1 MKIAGTPPLAIFL
14 VLLLGA
20 TQVLAQVTPPAT
32 CGRDAAADDLEL
44 RSQVI
49 PKLELLQQVLT
60 GNFSAPP
67 RAPVVSAFHNVTQ
80 DTVIFS
86 IESIGSWATQF
97 RLSYNAEVA
106 LVAPTVS
113 TYVVPAI
120 DGDDF
125 VYRATVV
132 LSGSNNFVRN
142 TRYFFSAISLVNH
155 LNQQS
160 NPSKVGTF
168 DFLPEFAVDTFT
180 GTIDADKSPLP
191 LDVVCRN
198 FPAPDVVV
206 TLIYPAGNALNL
218 TYGLAPDDKVT
229 GRLSTVY
236 TVRLQIPSLTVGGT
250 FTLRFTLIRS
260 GVVVSRTLN
269 VRAPFRPS
277 FAAVFPPTLPLA
289 GGIVRV
295 LLSNVIYP
303 LLATSTFIVNGSAA
317 SLIESSP
324 SGPQDFFVTFN
335 LPNVSTS
342 SSVTYFIIPN
352 GEPKATVSFSVA
364 YNAVRVLSSSPP
376 SFFKGR
382 PSTVTLTIAVDT
394 GANISGSVQLT
405 LTKVSDNSVVDT
417 ATIPGVL
424 SSALSVSQISTG
436 VFAVNLNFA
445 AGTAASLDV
454 GEYRSSL
461 VVASNPAVSANF
473 QVLTPP
479 NPSMTFVPSRIFD
492 DTEYAV
498 TVTVSNIGDIVSS
511 TNLVTTCSA
520 PAACRCSVA
529 QFSISFASLNC
540 FFRGQSGQSGSISFT
555 VNNTNVAGFG
565 VPYTQTLQVSQATSP
580 RFVTASSTVFTSL
593 GRSPIAVAVAN
604 FARVDDIKVAGV
616 SVGTNIMRLSVVQPF
631 NSKSF
636 GDLQTLVK
644 TAYPSEPIFWSAF
657 DSVASNFQ
665 SNFLF
670 NATICVFRMPLNAN
684 ASASGALVE
693 IFQNSPSA
701 TVSVALTF
709 APVLNVPIVQLSVTR
724 ISLAGATPVTVNV
737 KNYIP
742 ITQISDIDIVY
753 MPAGNATVEVSMKP
767 ILRQVSTTDATFSFD
782 SPALLSAV
790 DAQFKIVS
798 KIDNLFGR
806 TNSSNATQIVLF
818 SLPVFD
824 PRSLSVQSFSQK
836 FFYSIGGPRIVTFF
850 VNFLKVVPVSVTVN
864 SLDCDVLAAPSLAD
878 IKLQP
883 NNQFAITVA
892 VKDFSSSTI
901 GDVTALIFSGTEQAN
916 ATLTVIALPTNP
928 VLVAQ
933 QGNDLIPSDSS
944 QRVTLTFR
952 NFIASANTS
961 RLVVTIPSTGQ
972 SISVNSA
979 DVSSDFTLTTLSF
992 TAPANPLGNNEPSR
1006 TIAAYVADLSSGC
1019 GRNLTC
1025 VGNFTLKYINTNF
1038 ASFVAM
1044 SPTSG
1049 APSIVNSVVFIV
1061 NNVRTK
1067 NISLVSAEVTT
1078 SNQKSNV
1085 LLSVSGASFAGVGL
1099 SSQSAITLFVSWI
1112 ASTRP
1117 ADISVDVNISLTLDS
1132 QIVVVPI
1139 PFVFLPDNR
1148 PQLLSISPSSVS
1160 IDGGAHSAAF
1170 IQPSAYGFVSGKV
1183 FIDEV
1188 EVNSVITLNGSAI
1201 SFTSPRIL
1209 APRTSI
1215 LVFAFQGKSPV
1226 NITSTL
1232 SYTSPAP
1239 IVVSSVFPAEFSSF
1253 GSSSQVTLQSV
1264 PTFWTL
1270 SSVRA
1275 SLVSG
1280 ITSVACQ
1287 VTAFTPSSASLSIS
1301 CPALNVGFY
1310 GLELSDVSAP
1320 SRIAKSAA
1328 LTVFNPLA
1336 PKFRS
1341 ILPSQI
1347 FMSKSTQMSVI
1358 YDQYP
1363 FGSTPTVVF
1372 IAQGSTQEVP
1382 VQILSVFLDPSTTS
1396 STVATILVNSPVA
1409 MASFSVKL
1417 SVQSAIGTVFTTSS
1431 PFINTI
1437 DDSSAAVLSVRPASI
1452 NSVGGLVEVRV
1463 TGYPSGVIASDI
1475 SATFTVNGLLSSA
1488 TVTSLVYTASNRVT
1502 LNIQFPAVA
1511 STSSA
1516 SYDVTIKP
1524 KGYDSKSVIFSLAV
1538 VKVSP
1543 IVSSVIPSSVLDSGG
1558 EIVTIRIAF
1567 LPVITSAGPL
1577 SVSIGGIAGSLPITL
1592 VSSTP
1597 DVTTISLTT
1606 AQVSIPSSG
1615 NFSLLFNYVLSPS
1628 FTISSII
1635 SIQVTQKILFVPDAK
1650 ISMNGGSRALIPF
1663 TIFFPLREYNL
1674 FQGLSPGQSFTESTI
1689 AQNEN
1694 LRVIVRPKSSP
1705 NLGSLVPA
1713 APNALIN
1720 IIRKD
1725 FPFKGCITF
1734 GVTFAAAA
1742 VSSSSLLAGTHMFS
1756 VKWDQDLPELGVVS
1770 VDILSRFMSLSPS
1783 SGALSGGYAVA
1794 LTVAGLQSFASAS
1807 GSLTASVFF
1816 GNSLAVVLSQ
1826 GPIGSSSSFL
1836 FKVTCPSSTSV
1847 SDVDVSVRVNDV
1859 SQVSSKFS
1867 YTLGCLDYV
1876 AFCGGLTGGYIAN
1889 ALLIARDPPSG
1900 PVCSVSYCSV
1910 VSSIPAPVLVVFPRK
1925 QSTQLSTI
1933 GFTVKTL
1940 FAVSASQIRVLAGSD
1955 GAATLLAVQTAVYSA
1970 DSDSFSITVRSPDVS
1985 VFSTYPIIVY
1995 SALVGI
2001 EKNAT
2006 FAFTSVPP
2014 ISGPVRFASIVP
2026 SIIPFEGSSVVS
2038 IQLTNFPLSTAVPTK
2053 AFLISASIFG
2063 AALNVNSGTLVAA
2076 TLIASTEF
2084 GSATVQVTIR
2094 PSLALNSSLSQ
2105 VVALNLAIRATS
2117 NGPLESASVAIPVNI
2132 RLPRM
2137 ITGIVAANSI
2147 SSFVAANSIPSTT
2160 FRSIAGTSITVAA
2173 QGFTGPNVT
2182 VCMKFHKEVGPAG
2195 PYSCEFDCTVAIN
2208 AVDVSRAVSFLVTN
2222 YSRNVFNEVLM
2233 KGAAFGTLSVNVFD
2247 TNNKC
2252 DDQAENFKCS
2262 NCIKFLPDDAPS
2274 LLGSPPATVPFAQFI
2289 NNNISGTEVFLS
2301 FSNFYNSTSDSI
2313 SARVGLSGQ
2322 SGADV
2327 FPKPDAGCL
2336 FSSCRVKVILGGN
2349 KADAELINET
2359 VTITFTVSNPQKTA
2373 TLKVETKYVAP
2384 SPTVVPSLVSSAG
2397 GATITVTSFAFSQLL
2412 ITNQTIY
2419 STSNSLFSIIGVS
2432 KVGIIGTAFV
2442 LQVTSQIATGAM
2454 SVRIFSTTTNS
2465 ISDSFNLFV
2474 FPALSLSN
2482 PPLDISACQGGDR
2495 RVQVSVSN
2503 LPVRLINVDL
2513 FAVKFNR
2520 VNRPFTFLSD
2530 SVFSISFPC
2539 SEVFPGQ
2546 VLLEVS
2552 ATISGVVRPAST
2564 TVSLQPL
2571 PINLAVQGTR
2581 QFRLGVSSTVTVG
2594 VDTLLAAGE
2603 FALDVVPSG
2612 KTDSVASLPTT
2623 LIRGAAGSSSF
2634 SFVFNPSSSLTPPG
2648 VYSFLLTVRSQSSK
2662 TDISVIDP
2670 SLSAVCVGSINNAN
2684 ALVPTCAINTI
2695 TGGLFAINITRN
2707 GGIPFSS
2714 DDIVLAISRADG
2726 SPVRDQDLSLSL
2738 VNFTAVDATFFVRC
2752 SKYVV
2757 SSDFTSGI
2765 FNATLTISSSLYPSA
2780 KFILYVVFRTDPQ
2793 VVSVL
2798 FDETLASLSVL
2809 MNQPIAF
2816 SSDSNCSRL
2825 FVQENI
2831 SSLGDRSSCIF
2842 RPSSISVVFGSG
2854 ATATVGDTLV
2864 LLPGSVSPADGFQI
2878 FNTAQ
2883 YSSIVNN
2890 TESFTKP
2897 VVSLSG
2903 TTSVES
2909 CASSAPARLIALSAS
2924 PRSFSSIIWSC
2935 TNCAP
2940 GDVSN
2945 FLSVQDTLSVSIPA
2959 QVIKTNKCTP
2969 DSPCGIFVTLVDFL
2983 GRSVVSPTQFV
2994 FANPGSAPDFQI
3006 LPLSQDRY
3014 TPADSLSVK
3023 TQFKFSACS
3032 TDSGATPF
3040 YLWSIVGPSVIN
3052 TTLVTGPFLNIRP
3065 NLLLPGLY
3073 TLSASVFIDGTTA
3086 SARATVTIFSRGIV
3100 ATISAPTVVSASKN
3114 FTLDARNSRDLET
3127 TAAVPL
3133 LFSWSCFDQ
3142 YNIPC
3147 VDTKNIPLA
3156 LPQLSSSS
3164 SSAVTI
3170 VGNTLP
3176 ASADVPTEYFF
3187 RLKITNVVDS
3197 RVASDD
3203 VVVSVINDVVPS
3215 ISASI
3220 SSDTVNSGSTLP
3232 ITLTATVD
3240 NTNLIVVW
3248 SEVTGLIRNFSSV
3261 IDPAFTIR
3269 SNPLVIK
3276 PSSFIAGQTYV
3287 FQAAVESDRRAK
3299 TTVQIS
3305 VNSPPSS
3312 GTCIVSSVATP
3323 GAVSNGQTTCGI
3335 ADNCNVRTAIT
3346 VTCSNWADKEL
3357 PLKYQY
3363 GYVSD
3368 AGVTTTFDSVSD
3380 SSLSL
3385 NLPIGLQT
3393 LFVNVCD
3400 NLFACTSVAK
3410 VNSIPLNIT
3419 SARLDK
3425 ASETALTDDASKLAR
3440 SGNVEE
3446 FSVLLVS
3453 MISYFAGPASSGRR
3467 LLQADGVFV
3476 STSSRQIAQ
3485 VAALLGSDP
3494 NPGQSGTLIQTTSV
3508 LANKTGNFNPATVK
3522 TLLSPMVSLSGALL
3536 SDSDKAKS
3544 IAASKNIAS
3553 IMSSMASADTVTA
3566 DPSTF
3571 VGLRALENNMLSA
3584 SLLGSVPGQQP
3595 LSVPSADGKYNAQA
3609 AKVLGS
3615 LSARGAAPVTISNPA
3630 LSNPGASSPTKA
3642 TFTLPL
3648 NMVPT
3653 ADVSVRSSTQLKD
3666 NWNKNSALPGL
3677 GGNQLLTD
3685 LVDCTVFK
3693 DSSSVTS
3700 STELGGNVGITIDF
3714 PLNSGSGT
3722 GSGSALDS
3730 DQSSFKLMYFDEST
3744 RQLSTNGC
3752 TGTVAR
3758 KSGTIQMATFT
3769 GSCNHL
3775 SVFAVVAS
3783 APVVPGPV
3791 PGPVPPAPGPSP
3803 PGPVPTPAPA
3813 APGTTPSP
3821 DSSSEKFP
3829 LWATIFIPVV
3839 GGLSLIAA
3847 AGIFIYKRKQAAQLR
3862 VKQIVAASIWKQSYA
3877 SSMWKDVAKPPVP
3890 PSALPRST
3898 MPYTIPQVS
3907 SSIATSTSPS
3917 RVNRQH
3923 LADLASIIALDEVH
3937 TDPLPHSRSRPR
3949 TPVTDLARIIAQDES
3964 RSAPTPLPLS
3974 QSRPRTPVN
3983 NTDYPPE
3990 LASSL
3995 YLSSSRSG
4003 SPKPYRRDNIDTP
4016 SRFGALPNP
4025 VDVVADPISLSPPR
4039 SARSPNTATA
4049 FRTIDSSRQPR
4060 ELPRSKSPYSNDD
4073 GPAAYSGRA
4082 SPARFDP
4089 ISLQVP
4095 GGKTLRQQLAD
4106 MAAAAAA
4113 APADA
4118 SWDDHLSSSP
4128 SYRAA
4133 SPQSSRLPR
4142 SNSRSRIAIADPVDV
4157 ASSPSSPGFASFD
4170 AALDARMRRQAMAD
4184 RAAAE
4189 AAASAAS
4196 ASSSSRPRSLSRG
4209 RVVLDDPEYSV
4220 RSSSPSTASPG
4231 RGMPS
4236 VRPPMSF
4243 RSALPS
4249 STTSPSSRASPAAS
4263 QRNAASPKSRQNGGS
4278 RYDQA

>member
-1 MKIAGTPPLAIFL
+1 ML
-14 VLLLGA
+14 
-20 TQVLAQVTPPAT
+20 
-32 CGRDAAADDLEL
+32 
-44 RSQVI
+44 
-49 PKLELLQQVLT
+49 
-60 GNFSAPP
+60 
-67 RAPVVSAFHNVTQ
+67 NV
-80 DTVIFS
+80 
-86 IESIGSWATQF
+86 
-97 RLSYNAEVA
+97 
-106 LVAPTVS
+106 
-113 TYVVPAI
+113 
-120 DGDDF
+120 F
-125 VYRATVV
+125 VYDTD
-132 LSGSNNFVRN
+132 
-142 TRYFFSAISLVNH
+142 
-155 LNQQS
+155 
-160 NPSKVGTF
+160 NPCNDLAPKALCFQCIG
-168 DFLPEFAVDTFT
+168 FLPDT
-180 GTIDADKSPLP
+180 
-191 LDVVCRN
+191 
-198 FPAPDVVV
+198 
-206 TLIYPAGNALNL
+206 
-218 TYGLAPDDKVT
+218 
-229 GRLSTVY
+229 
-236 TVRLQIPSLTVGGT
+236 
-250 FTLRFTLIRS
+250 
-260 GVVVSRTLN
+260 
-269 VRAPFRPS
+269 
-277 FAAVFPPTLPLA
+277 
-289 GGIVRV
+289 
-295 LLSNVIYP
+295 
-303 LLATSTFIVNGSAA
+303 
-317 SLIESSP
+317 
-324 SGPQDFFVTFN
+324 
-335 LPNVSTS
+335 
-342 SSVTYFIIPN
+342 
-352 GEPKATVSFSVA
+352 
-364 YNAVRVLSSSPP
+364 
-376 SFFKGR
+376 
-382 PSTVTLTIAVDT
+382 
-394 GANISGSVQLT
+394 
-405 LTKVSDNSVVDT
+405 
-417 ATIPGVL
+417 
-424 SSALSVSQISTG
+424 
-436 VFAVNLNFA
+436 
-445 AGTAASLDV
+445 
-454 GEYRSSL
+454 
-461 VVASNPAVSANF
+461 
-473 QVLTPP
+473 
-479 NPSMTFVPSRIFD
+479 
-492 DTEYAV
+492 
-498 TVTVSNIGDIVSS
+498 
-511 TNLVTTCSA
+511 
-520 PAACRCSVA
+520 
-529 QFSISFASLNC
+529 
-540 FFRGQSGQSGSISFT
+540 
-555 VNNTNVAGFG
+555 
-565 VPYTQTLQVSQATSP
+565 
-580 RFVTASSTVFTSL
+580 
-593 GRSPIAVAVAN
+593 
-604 FARVDDIKVAGV
+604 
-616 SVGTNIMRLSVVQPF
+616 
-631 NSKSF
+631 
-636 GDLQTLVK
+636 
-644 TAYPSEPIFWSAF
+644 
-657 DSVASNFQ
+657 
-665 SNFLF
+665 
-670 NATICVFRMPLNAN
+670 
-684 ASASGALVE
+684 
-693 IFQNSPSA
+693 
-701 TVSVALTF
+701 
-709 APVLNVPIVQLSVTR
+709 
-724 ISLAGATPVTVNV
+724 
-737 KNYIP
+737 
-742 ITQISDIDIVY
+742 
-753 MPAGNATVEVSMKP
+753 
-767 ILRQVSTTDATFSFD
+767 
-782 SPALLSAV
+782 
-790 DAQFKIVS
+790 
-798 KIDNLFGR
+798 
-806 TNSSNATQIVLF
+806 
-818 SLPVFD
+818 
-824 PRSLSVQSFSQK
+824 
-836 FFYSIGGPRIVTFF
+836 
-850 VNFLKVVPVSVTVN
+850 
-864 SLDCDVLAAPSLAD
+864 APSL
-878 IKLQP
+878 
-883 NNQFAITVA
+883 
-892 VKDFSSSTI
+892 
-901 GDVTALIFSGTEQAN
+901 
-916 ATLTVIALPTNP
+916 
-928 VLVAQ
+928 
-933 QGNDLIPSDSS
+933 QGN
-944 QRVTLTFR
+944 
-952 NFIASANTS
+952 
-961 RLVVTIPSTGQ
+961 
-972 SISVNSA
+972 
-979 DVSSDFTLTTLSF
+979 
-992 TAPANPLGNNEPSR
+992 
-1006 TIAAYVADLSSGC
+1006 
-1019 GRNLTC
+1019 
-1025 VGNFTLKYINTNF
+1025 
-1038 ASFVAM
+1038 
-1044 SPTSG
+1044 
-1049 APSIVNSVVFIV
+1049 
-1061 NNVRTK
+1061 
-1067 NISLVSAEVTT
+1067 
-1078 SNQKSNV
+1078 
-1085 LLSVSGASFAGVGL
+1085 
-1099 SSQSAITLFVSWI
+1099 
-1112 ASTRP
+1112 
-1117 ADISVDVNISLTLDS
+1117 
-1132 QIVVVPI
+1132 
-1139 PFVFLPDNR
+1139 
-1148 PQLLSISPSSVS
+1148 
-1160 IDGGAHSAAF
+1160 
-1170 IQPSAYGFVSGKV
+1170 
-1183 FIDEV
+1183 
-1188 EVNSVITLNGSAI
+1188 
-1201 SFTSPRIL
+1201 
-1209 APRTSI
+1209 
-1215 LVFAFQGKSPV
+1215 
-1226 NITSTL
+1226 
-1232 SYTSPAP
+1232 
-1239 IVVSSVFPAEFSSF
+1239 
-1253 GSSSQVTLQSV
+1253 
-1264 PTFWTL
+1264 
-1270 SSVRA
+1270 
-1275 SLVSG
+1275 
-1280 ITSVACQ
+1280 
-1287 VTAFTPSSASLSIS
+1287 
-1301 CPALNVGFY
+1301 
-1310 GLELSDVSAP
+1310 
-1320 SRIAKSAA
+1320 
-1328 LTVFNPLA
+1328 
-1336 PKFRS
+1336 
-1341 ILPSQI
+1341 
-1347 FMSKSTQMSVI
+1347 
-1358 YDQYP
+1358 
-1363 FGSTPTVVF
+1363 
-1372 IAQGSTQEVP
+1372 
-1382 VQILSVFLDPSTTS
+1382 
-1396 STVATILVNSPVA
+1396 
-1409 MASFSVKL
+1409 
-1417 SVQSAIGTVFTTSS
+1417 
-1431 PFINTI
+1431 
-1437 DDSSAAVLSVRPASI
+1437 
-1452 NSVGGLVEVRV
+1452 
-1463 TGYPSGVIASDI
+1463 
-1475 SATFTVNGLLSSA
+1475 
-1488 TVTSLVYTASNRVT
+1488 
-1502 LNIQFPAVA
+1502 
-1511 STSSA
+1511 
-1516 SYDVTIKP
+1516 
-1524 KGYDSKSVIFSLAV
+1524 
-1538 VKVSP
+1538 
-1543 IVSSVIPSSVLDSGG
+1543 
-1558 EIVTIRIAF
+1558 
-1567 LPVITSAGPL
+1567 
-1577 SVSIGGIAGSLPITL
+1577 
-1592 VSSTP
+1592 
-1597 DVTTISLTT
+1597 
-1606 AQVSIPSSG
+1606 
-1615 NFSLLFNYVLSPS
+1615 
-1628 FTISSII
+1628 
-1635 SIQVTQKILFVPDAK
+1635 
-1650 ISMNGGSRALIPF
+1650 
-1663 TIFFPLREYNL
+1663 
-1674 FQGLSPGQSFTESTI
+1674 
-1689 AQNEN
+1689 
-1694 LRVIVRPKSSP
+1694 
-1705 NLGSLVPA
+1705 
-1713 APNALIN
+1713 
-1720 IIRKD
+1720 
-1725 FPFKGCITF
+1725 
-1734 GVTFAAAA
+1734 
-1742 VSSSSLLAGTHMFS
+1742 
-1756 VKWDQDLPELGVVS
+1756 
-1770 VDILSRFMSLSPS
+1770 
-1783 SGALSGGYAVA
+1783 
-1794 LTVAGLQSFASAS
+1794 
-1807 GSLTASVFF
+1807 
-1816 GNSLAVVLSQ
+1816 
-1826 GPIGSSSSFL
+1826 
-1836 FKVTCPSSTSV
+1836 
-1847 SDVDVSVRVNDV
+1847 
-1859 SQVSSKFS
+1859 
-1867 YTLGCLDYV
+1867 
-1876 AFCGGLTGGYIAN
+1876 
-1889 ALLIARDPPSG
+1889 
-1900 PVCSVSYCSV
+1900 
-1910 VSSIPAPVLVVFPRK
+1910 
-1925 QSTQLSTI
+1925 
-1933 GFTVKTL
+1933 
-1940 FAVSASQIRVLAGSD
+1940 
-1955 GAATLLAVQTAVYSA
+1955 
-1970 DSDSFSITVRSPDVS
+1970 
-1985 VFSTYPIIVY
+1985 
-1995 SALVGI
+1995 
-2001 EKNAT
+2001 
-2006 FAFTSVPP
+2006 
-2014 ISGPVRFASIVP
+2014 
-2026 SIIPFEGSSVVS
+2026 
-2038 IQLTNFPLSTAVPTK
+2038 
-2053 AFLISASIFG
+2053 
-2063 AALNVNSGTLVAA
+2063 
-2076 TLIASTEF
+2076 
-2084 GSATVQVTIR
+2084 
-2094 PSLALNSSLSQ
+2094 
-2105 VVALNLAIRATS
+2105 
-2117 NGPLESASVAIPVNI
+2117 
-2132 RLPRM
+2132 
-2137 ITGIVAANSI
+2137 
-2147 SSFVAANSIPSTT
+2147 
-2160 FRSIAGTSITVAA
+2160 
-2173 QGFTGPNVT
+2173 
-2182 VCMKFHKEVGPAG
+2182 
-2195 PYSCEFDCTVAIN
+2195 
-2208 AVDVSRAVSFLVTN
+2208 
-2222 YSRNVFNEVLM
+2222 
-2233 KGAAFGTLSVNVFD
+2233 
-2247 TNNKC
+2247 
-2252 DDQAENFKCS
+2252 
-2262 NCIKFLPDDAPS
+2262 
-2274 LLGSPPATVPFAQFI
+2274 PPATVPFAQLI
-2289 NNNISGTEVFLS
+2289 SSNISGNIAGTEVFLS

-2327 FPKPDAGCL
+2327 FPKPDAGCR

-2349 KADAELINET
+2349 KADAELINKT
-2359 VTITFTVSNPQKTA
+2359 VTVTFTVSNPQKSA

-2442 LQVTSQIATGAM
+2442 LQITSQIATGAM
-2454 SVRIFSTTTNS
+2454 YVMIFSTTTNS

-2474 FPALSLSN
+2474 FQALSLSN

-2495 RVQVSVSN
+2495 RVQVSLSN
-2503 LPVRLINVDL
+2503 LPVPLINVDL

-2564 TVSLQPL
+2564 TISLPSL
-2571 PINLAVQGTR
+2571 PINLAVLGTR

-2594 VDTLLAAGE
+2594 VDTLLAVGQ

-2648 VYSFLLTVRSQSSK
+2648 VYSFVLTVRSQTSK
-2662 TDISVIDP
+2662 IDISVIDP
-2670 SLSAVCVGSINNAN
+2670 SLSALCVGSINNAN

-2726 SPVRDQDLSLSL
+2726 SPVPALSPSL

-2793 VVSVL
+2793 VVSVS
-2798 FDETLASLSVL
+2798 FDETLASLSVS

-2816 SSDSNCSRL
+2816 SSDSNCSRI
-2825 FVQENI
+2825 FAQETV
-2831 SSLGDRSSCIF
+2831 SRLGDRSSCIF

-2854 ATATVGDTLV
+2854 ATATVGDKLV
-2864 LLPGSVSPADGFQI
+2864 LLQGSVSPADGFPI

-2883 YSSIVNN
+2883 SPSIPDPKDNP
-2890 TESFTKP
+2890 ERFTKL

-2924 PRSFSSIIWSC
+2924 PRSFKSKTWSC

-2940 GDVSN
+2940 GDALPN
-2945 FLSVQDTLSVSIPA
+2945 FLSALNNLTVSIPA
-2959 QVIKTNKCTP
+2959 QVIKTKCTP

-3147 VDTKNIPLA
+3147 VDSKNIPLA

-3187 RLKITNVVDS
+3187 RLKITNAVDS

-3312 GTCIVSSVATP
+3312 GTCIVSSVVTP

-3335 ADNCNVRTAIT
+3335 ADKCNVRTAIT

-3453 MISYFAGPASSGRR
+3453 MISYFTGPASGRR
-3467 LLQADGVFV
+3467 HLLADDAFV

-3677 GGNQLLTD
+3677 AGNQLLTD

-3752 TGTVAR
+3752 FGTVAR

-3847 AGIFIYKRKQAAQLR
+3847 AGMFFYKRKQAAQLR

-3877 SSMWKDVAKPPVP
+3877 SSMWKDVAKPPAP

-4142 SNSRSRIAIADPVDV
+4142 SNSRSRIAIADPLDV
-4157 ASSPSSPGFASFD
+4157 APSPSSP
-4170 AALDARMRRQAMAD
+4170 
-4184 RAAAE
+4184 
-4189 AAASAAS
+4189 
-4196 ASSSSRPRSLSRG
+4196 RSHLTWPPFFLHA
-4209 RVVLDDPEYSV
+4209 VLLKLKLY
-4220 RSSSPSTASPG
+4220 
-4231 RGMPS
+4231 
-4236 VRPPMSF
+4236 
-4243 RSALPS
+4243 
-4249 STTSPSSRASPAAS
+4249 
-4263 QRNAASPKSRQNGGS
+4263 
-4278 RYDQA
+4278 